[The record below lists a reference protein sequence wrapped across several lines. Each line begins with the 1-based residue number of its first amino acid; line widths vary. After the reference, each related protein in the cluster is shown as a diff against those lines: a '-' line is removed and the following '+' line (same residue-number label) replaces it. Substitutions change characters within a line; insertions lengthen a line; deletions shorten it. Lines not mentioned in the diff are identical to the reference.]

1 MTRLSNV
8 DVIIRVN
15 RTLQWEEG
23 GYRLRIHSLSYA
35 IHNYRGPFFFLLAYL
50 LPHSL
55 SLSPTFVSCLFFFL
69 LFFPF
74 LSMFGGATRE
84 SSRRINQTAVVIK
97 AICRVTRRRCESPGR
112 QIQDACRRWSILLI
126 TRKGE
131 RAASFVETLPSYTLK
146 LTATHRRLDS
156 HRFHIVRI

>member
-8 DVIIRVN
+8 DVIIRAN
-15 RTLQWEEG
+15 RTLQWEKG

-35 IHNYRGPFFFLLAYL
+35 IHNYRGPFFFLLAYS
-50 LPHSL
+50 PPL
-55 SLSPTFVSCLFFFL
+55 SLQRSSLVCFFFL
-69 LFFPF
+69 FFLF

-97 AICRVTRRRCESPGR
+97 AICRLTRRRCESPGR

-131 RAASFVETLPSYTLK
+131 RAASFVETLPSYTFK
-146 LTATHRRLDS
+146 LAATHRHLHS
-156 HRFHIVRI
+156 HRFHFVRI